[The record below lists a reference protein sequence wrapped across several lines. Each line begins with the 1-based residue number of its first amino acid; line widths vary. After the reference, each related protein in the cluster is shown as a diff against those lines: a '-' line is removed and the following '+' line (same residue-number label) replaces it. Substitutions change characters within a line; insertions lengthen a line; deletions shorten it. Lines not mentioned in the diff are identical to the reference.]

1 MHLVFKLS
9 KVYFFRHLLL
19 LAILLT
25 HVSNAANDLL
35 EVARAER
42 AALFDCESCDGD
54 VFAESR
60 SEGSQNVWCMVVSF
74 VSMQLS
80 TTAVDRRSRY
90 TRPTTKEDDWMTRS
104 TRMSC
109 FVLTGPISDQWLVGV
124 FLPQAHAE

>member
-1 MHLVFKLS
+1 M
-9 KVYFFRHLLL
+9 
-19 LAILLT
+19 LT
-25 HVSNAANDLL
+25 QVSNAANDLL

-54 VFAESR
+54 VLAECR
-60 SEGSQNVWCMVVSF
+60 SEGSQNVRCMVVSF

-80 TTAVDRRSRY
+80 TTAVDRRSRC

-104 TRMSC
+104 MRMSC
-109 FVLTGPISDQWLVGV
+109 FVVTAPVSDQWLVGV